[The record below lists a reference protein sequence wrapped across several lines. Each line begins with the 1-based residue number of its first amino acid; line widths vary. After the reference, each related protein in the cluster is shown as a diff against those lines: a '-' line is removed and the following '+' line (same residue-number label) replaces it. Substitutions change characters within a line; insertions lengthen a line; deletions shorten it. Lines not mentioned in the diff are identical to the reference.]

1 MNFNINF
8 YALFYL
14 EISLLEGAGEQV

>member
-8 YALFYL
+8 YALVHF
-14 EISLLEGAGEQV
+14 EIFLLEGAGEQV